1 MANEKY
7 ILTIDGKD
15 YRFQEDL
22 VAEKYKINL
31 EKLSYDKGIYRPA
44 EMLVTMN
51 VGGENVSCDTL
62 VKDFY
67 MKSVKLVINGKE
79 VANNYFVFKVKPMYR
94 TISNKSSVKL
104 ELTIYSQDKLMT
116 LDKYSKAW
124 SGRKLNQEIFS
135 DEVECFKFN
144 GEIISTC
151 SDLQIVSYDSGEFI
165 QPYLV
170 QYNESFYDFLRR
182 TANRSGEFLYHEGG
196 KLHLGMTV
204 NDLAT
209 NNDPDYASKAS
220 ERFYENILRE
230 GTETSDYAYDYLK
243 TRPEP
248 GDRPYS
254 NPLTY
259 DDYLDDVSPI
269 YTTLTEQMDY
279 LSRNIVNSLC
289 MALQGTSFSQIVS
302 NLAVSYAF
310 KTAQANAVMTNLNT
324 INKKTNIDPWFGKN
338 DQYFAGTKVRQFGT
352 LMDQTPKSKFC
363 KDSINMNASFYA
375 MIREAEKK
383 VSENAVF
390 LEFGQDT
397 QNLSIGDKIKVDG
410 TKYIV
415 IGVNGSSELIKEDS
429 KIKYDERQQVIGV
442 KLYGDVAIP
451 PAQPDIVIRE
461 SQPQLAF
468 VVQNFDP
475 EKIGRVRVRFAWQP
489 KDGDVSPWIR
499 VVLPFATNGAGVK
512 FRPEI
517 DDEVMISFEEGNIER
532 PYVSG
537 FLLSPRSNDSW
548 SWLPDRTITSKN
560 GHNITFNDGLDG
572 GSFYWAFS
580 PTWQLLRSFIPTASV
595 PAILTDSVFHRALTG
610 GMTLSDRY
618 GLYKIALS
626 SDSRSVRIQS
636 SMGNVTLNAFTGI
649 TLSAPNGDIKI
660 HGKNVSIEASDTVT
674 IESGQAVKNRFFAEK
689 DCYSEQGSKWYNR
702 LGRSSADALIDM
714 VPGTI
719 KRTVDTLIDLP
730 LIRTVL
736 DIMLR
741 PIDGTTKIKSLTFV
755 QIEAGKGSAEYPR
768 TARKDNDGELAA
780 FDLLQSIDKVAA
792 TAGRRV
798 DAVHTAFEAV
808 CASIMLFNGI
818 SGDNG
823 VNPNGAVISFD
834 DIMDASNQQNASEL
848 QFHWD
853 QVKLDDIPKEADL
866 TKAFNDNLQKAE
878 DEKPKVDDDKY
889 QNYAG
894 AAGLIFYQED
904 MKSWNQ
910 RVDNLM
916 RDYQAAIER
925 RNKQVSERKKLIE
938 DVAKKLSKAINV
950 FYKAS
955 QVDFKSDTVD
965 ANGLFFCDDIK
976 TALKKM
982 EFSKRIDLTQE
993 TTMDSVRDWGDLKK
1007 HHMRATVYLFLAET
1021 NASSKVN
1028 CKVLSLNKS
1037 SKSQEKL
1044 HLDDKWGSLVD
1055 DTVAS
1060 SSLLQKAGLAAKDWF
1075 MGTYVSPFVDPVV
1088 NRKRWAVGLE
1098 GKILLSDDSEKTITF
1113 DKNGVSHTT
1122 ANVTFTD
1129 KTYEQIRRKLKAIG
1143 S

>member
-1 MANEKY
+1 MDKY
-7 ILTIDGKD
+7 KLTINGNE
-15 YRFQEDL
+15 YRFQEEL
-22 VAEKYKINL
+22 VMDGYKFSL

-44 EMLVTMN
+44 EMSVTMN
-51 VGGENVSCDTL
+51 VGGNNVSYQTL
-62 VKDFY
+62 VNDFHMKD
-67 MKSVKLVINGKE
+67 VKLQINDNT
-79 VANNYFVFKVKPMYR
+79 VAENYFVFKVKPVFQ
-94 TISNKSSVKL
+94 TISNGSSVKL

-124 SGRKLNQEIFS
+124 SGRKLNEEIFS
-135 DEVECFKFN
+135 DSVKLFKFN
-144 GEIISTC
+144 KEVISTC
-151 SDLQIVSYDSGEFI
+151 SDLQILDYTSGEFI

-182 TANRSGEFLYHEGG
+182 TANRCGEFLYHENGM
-196 KLHLGMTV
+196 LHLGMTV
-204 NDLAT
+204 NDLTQTAT
-209 NNDPDYASKAS
+209 DYAQIAS
-220 ERFYENILRE
+220 ERYYEDILRE
-230 GTETSDYAYDYLK
+230 GTETSDYAYNYID
-243 TRPEP
+243 THPEP
-248 GDRPYS
+248 KDKPYS

-259 DDYLDDVSPI
+259 DDYLDDVSSE
-269 YTTLTEQMDY
+269 YTTMSAVMDY
-279 LSRNIVNSLC
+279 LGRNIVNSLC
-289 MALQGTSFSQIVS
+289 IALQGTSLSKIVS
-302 NLAVSYAF
+302 NLAVSYSF
-310 KTAQANAVMTNLNT
+310 KSLQANAVTISLNSV
-324 INKKTNIDPWFGKN
+324 NKQVNIDPWFGKDEQN
-338 DQYFAGTKVRQFGT
+338 IANAKVRQFGT
-352 LMDQTPKSKFC
+352 ITDQTPKSKFGNGT
-363 KDSINMNASFYA
+363 INMNASFYA

-383 VSENAVF
+383 VSENAVY
-390 LEFGQDT
+390 LEFGKNT
-397 QNLSIGDKIKVDG
+397 QKLSIGDKITVDG
-410 TKYIV
+410 VQYIV
-415 IGVNGSSELIKEDS
+415 IGVNGGVELTNKLLS
-429 KIKYDERQQVIGV
+429 KYEERQQVIAV
-442 KLYGDVAIP
+442 QLYGDVAIP
-451 PAQPDIVIRE
+451 PALPDIVIRE

-468 VVQNFDP
+468 VTHNFDP
-475 EKIGRVRVRFAWQP
+475 RKIGRVRVRFAWQS
-489 KDGDVSPWIR
+489 KDDDPSPWIR
-499 VVLPFATNGAGVK
+499 VSLPFATDGAGVK
-512 FRPEI
+512 FKPEN
-517 DDEVMISFEEGNIER
+517 DDEVMVSFEEGNIER

-548 SWLPDRTITSKN
+548 SNLPDRTITSKN

-572 GSFYWAFS
+572 GSFYWGFS
-580 PTWQLLRSFIPTASV
+580 PSWQLLRSFIPTASLPV
-595 PAILTDSVFHRALTG
+595 ILTDSTFHRAVTG

-626 SDSRSVRIQS
+626 SDSRSVTIQS

-674 IESGQAVKNRFFAEK
+674 IESGQAVKNRFIADE
-689 DCYSEQGSKWYNR
+689 DCYSEQGIKWYNR
-702 LGRSSADALIDM
+702 LGRSGADTLVDM
-714 VPGTI
+714 VPGTM
-719 KRTVDTLIDLP
+719 KRMVDNLIDLQ
-730 LIRTVL
+730 LMRTVL

-853 QVKLDDIPKEADL
+853 QVKLDDIPKETDL
-866 TKAFNDNLQKAE
+866 TDQFNQDLDNAE
-878 DEKPKVDDDKY
+878 KEKPKADDDKY
-889 QNYAG
+889 KQNDAQ
-894 AAGLIFYQED
+894 FEKD
-904 MKSWNQ
+904 M
-910 RVDNLM
+910 NLWEQKVKNLLSN
-916 RDYQAAIER
+916 YKTAIDDR
-925 RNKQVSERKKLIE
+925 TKKVSERKKLIE

-1075 MGTYVSPFVDPVV
+1075 INTYVSPFVDPVV